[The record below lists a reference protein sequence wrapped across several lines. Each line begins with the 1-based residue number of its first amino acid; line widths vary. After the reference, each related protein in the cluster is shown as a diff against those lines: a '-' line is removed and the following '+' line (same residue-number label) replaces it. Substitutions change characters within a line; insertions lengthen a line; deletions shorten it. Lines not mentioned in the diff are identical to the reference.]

1 MIKKQKTFHAES
13 RPFAY
18 PKRPSNSNRNI
29 RISQAIATERNKQK
43 VAQNR
48 RDNLKNGVKEAL
60 LMELLRRVSPSR
72 Y

>member
-1 MIKKQKTFHAES
+1 MLRVDLSHI
-13 RPFAY
+13 
-18 PKRPSNSNRNI
+18 PSNSNRKI

-48 RDNLKNGVKEAL
+48 RDNLKNSVKEAL